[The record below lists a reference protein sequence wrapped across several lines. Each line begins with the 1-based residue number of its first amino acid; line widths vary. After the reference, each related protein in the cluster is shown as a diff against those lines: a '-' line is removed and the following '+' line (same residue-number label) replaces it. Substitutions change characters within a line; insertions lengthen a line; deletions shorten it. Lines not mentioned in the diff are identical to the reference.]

1 MLDPDPK
8 TRCLIEEAV
17 AHTWMQGIEIC
28 TDLQTPSHV
37 HVHARE
43 VLQAHA
49 IAAAAN
55 RPSDAP

>member
-8 TRCLIEEAV
+8 TRCLIAEAV
-17 AHTWMQGIEIC
+17 SHPWVQGIDIC
-28 TDLQTPSHV
+28 TESQPSHV

-55 RPSDAP
+55 RPADA